1 MIMRIRGRDLAI
13 NFPFVLLMVV
23 IGILPFANALI
34 DSFYHIEYESRIF
47 AGLENFRYLTEDR
60 GFAFSLNITVLWAF
74 AASILTL
81 VMGFLIALRILDTAR
96 GSRTLFQFLLIPWG
110 IPVYI
115 AVPLWRALLHGNG
128 GESVITRLTGVTI
141 NLMVDPAAGFL
152 SAMAVNLWM
161 GVPLTAFV
169 LAAHMKKIPVSV
181 LEAAQLDGASRGR
194 IALHIILPFIRD
206 SAVIMSLRNLIK
218 GFKEFTLVFL
228 LTGGGPPLVQGITR
242 RYVIGATSTLGMFLY
257 DVFTGTSD
265 WGISAAYGLM
275 MAAIVLV
282 AMLMWMLAR
291 RNASQY
297 ALLLVTAFAQIPGG
311 NPALLIIVFMYLICI
326 PFRKAFPWVFA
337 IHSLLIAY
345 RIAAMG
351 YLSGFHPGY
360 ALSVLAAVIIW
371 KNAKMSKNSRRDIRV
386 RKTPVGGMING
397 SSIVVAWLMVIV
409 TAVILYLLVWM
420 SLSRVSAVYMTGLLP
435 AMPSMSNFIRLFS
448 EEGILRNFAN
458 TLLIAGISAGLLP
471 LIAFPTAVWLHRRGS
486 KWTLGVL
493 AVIQIL
499 EMAGGMHSL
508 IPLYRIFL
516 FFRLIDSFI
525 PLILIYIYQALPFT
539 LFVLTAYLNSTPKA
553 YRDIAELEG
562 MPMLS
567 FGFRIL
573 FPLSL
578 PAILTTV
585 MAAFIGAWNGFLP
598 ALLFLNDEGLYPISL
613 RLFGYVGS
621 IASGT
626 PVWNLFA
633 AASTVNLLLIGFL
646 LIRFRNPMVAGQS
659 DDFPD

>member
-81 VMGFLIALRILDTAR
+81 VMGFLIALRILDSAR

-128 GESVITRLTGVTI
+128 GESVITRLTGITI

-206 SAVIMSLRNLIK
+206 SALIMSLRNLIK

-265 WGISAAYGLM
+265 WGISAAYALM

-311 NPALLIIVFMYLICI
+311 NPALLIIVFLYLICI

-337 IHSLLIAY
+337 IHSLLIVY

-448 EEGILRNFAN
+448 EEGILMNFAN

-585 MAAFIGAWNGFLP
+585 MAAFIGAWHGFLP